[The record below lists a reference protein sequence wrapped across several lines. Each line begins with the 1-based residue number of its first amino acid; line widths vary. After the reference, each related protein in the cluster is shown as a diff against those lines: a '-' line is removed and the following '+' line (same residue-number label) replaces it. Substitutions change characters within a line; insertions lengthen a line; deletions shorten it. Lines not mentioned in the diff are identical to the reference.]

1 LDTSEEGEMNRSQ
14 DGPLREWAP
23 NYKVGADGK
32 VEGAVAGE
40 PNNWGR
46 WGATD
51 QKGTANLCTEDRVLA
66 ASRLIRRGRRFS
78 LGIPI
83 GGFPTPTGR
92 PEPLHFFTSAASDA
106 VLGDS
111 QFADGQSDVFGG
123 SNAPQFHVSD
133 DHVVL
138 ALQYTTQLDGFGFG
152 IDNSLFNGYWAGLVT
167 ARSGAR
173 RLGMQNRAE
182 GYVGRGVLVD
192 VARHLGVERLDDEFR
207 IDTPLLEATL
217 QSQGVTVGQG
227 DILLVRTGYLGW
239 YINASPTE
247 RPAHQVNG
255 PGLSATTIPWLAEHG
270 VSLVAIDY
278 LSIEVVSAVEPGQRP
293 IEFHIRSLHD
303 LGLGVGETF
312 DLDELA
318 DDCAQDHVYEFFFVA
333 SPLPIQGGCG
343 SPLNPIAIK

>member
-1 LDTSEEGEMNRSQ
+1 MNRSK
-14 DGPLREWAP
+14 DARLKEWNP
-23 NYKVGADGK
+23 TYKVNADGK
-32 VEGAVAGE
+32 VEGAVPGE

-46 WGATD
+46 WGDLD
-51 QKGTANLCTEDRVLA
+51 QKGTANLCTDERVLA
-66 ASRLIRRGRRFS
+66 AAPLIRKGRRFS
-78 LGIPI
+78 LGLPI

-111 QFADGQSDVFGG
+111 FADEHPGVFGG
-123 SNAPQFHVSD
+123 DNAPQYHVSD

-167 ARSGAR
+167 SRSGAR
-173 RLGMQNRAE
+173 RLGMQNRSE

-192 VARHLGVERLDDEFR
+192 VARHLGVDHLDDEFR

-217 QSQGVTVGQG
+217 QSQNVTVGPG
-227 DILLVRTGYLGW
+227 DTLLVRTGYLGW
-239 YINASPTE
+239 YIGAD
-247 RPAHQVNG
+247 PADRAAHRGSG

-270 VSLVAIDY
+270 ISLVAIDY
-278 LSIEVVSAVEPGQRP
+278 LSIEVTSGAEPGQRP
-293 IEFHIRSLHD
+293 IEFHIRSLRD

-318 DDCAQDHVYEFFFVA
+318 DDCADDHVYEFFFVA
-333 SPLPIQGGCG
+333 APLQVQGGCG